1 VLIIKKTSPG
11 LKLSAFQMSIYVF
24 EYCALASLSFHLWS
38 GRALFREVIRW
49 ALDSC
54 FCKEQKGESV
64 LRHRRSLC
72 VIDEFGKGTLTADGI
87 GLLAAALNAFATAPA
102 PPKVVACTHFSE
114 VLNAAYLPR
123 CAKAAR

>member
-1 VLIIKKTSPG
+1 
-11 LKLSAFQMSIYVF
+11 M
-24 EYCALASLSFHLWS
+24 
-38 GRALFREVIRW
+38 
-49 ALDSC
+49 
-54 FCKEQKGESV
+54 

-123 CAKAAR
+123 CAKSARQAKHAAACFLVCRMLCLLLPRLEFCNCMLRHGVLRRSPSLAIHLH